1 MTVLFVAGAGTDVGK
16 THVCALLARALRA
29 GGRSVLALK
38 PVASG
43 VPAWD
48 DPAFARSDTAVLL
61 AAQGLALTEEAVD
74 ACTPW
79 RFAAPLAPDMAA
91 LREGRSL
98 HLAELAAFHVETVAR
113 APGIDAVLVEGAGG
127 VMSPITRDALCLD
140 WIRALEAPTLL
151 VAGSYLGAISH
162 ALTACE
168 TLARHGLPLL
178 AVVVSE
184 SADSPVPLEETAHA
198 IQRRTPAPV
207 CVLPRSAPP
216 PVADSPGF
224 SP

>member
-1 MTVLFVAGAGTDVGK
+1 MTTLFVAGAGTDVGK
-16 THVCALLARALRA
+16 TYVCARLARALRA

-48 DPAFARSDTAVLL
+48 DPAFAHSDTAVLL
-61 AAQGLALTEEAVD
+61 AAQGLPLTARTVE

-98 HLAELAAFHVETVAR
+98 RLDDLTAFHAQALAR
-113 APGIDAVLVEGAGG
+113 APGVDAVLVEGAGG
-127 VMSPITRDALCLD
+127 VMSPVTQDALCLD
-140 WIRALEAPTLL
+140 WIRALGAPALL

-184 SADSPVPLEETAHA
+184 SDGSPVPLGETAQA
-198 IQRRTPAPV
+198 IRRRTAAPV
-207 CVLPRSAPP
+207 ATLARSAPARGP
-216 PVADSPGF
+216 
-224 SP
+224 